1 MQHVE
6 GGVKT
11 LKNDTKEMIR
21 QAAVSEFM
29 DKGFAGASLR
39 QIVKNAGVTT
49 GAFYKYYPTK
59 EALFAELVEEHAE
72 HIYNIYDEILAD
84 FEELSPE
91 AQTARMK
98 ETSRLCRCRRLYHP
112 ELRIVSCGNGNE
124 IPSSLK
130 VA

>member
-1 MQHVE
+1 
-6 GGVKT
+6 
-11 LKNDTKEMIR
+11 MIR

-72 HIYNIYDEILAD
+72 HI
-84 FEELSPE
+84 
-91 AQTARMK
+91 
-98 ETSRLCRCRRLYHP
+98 
-112 ELRIVSCGNGNE
+112 
-124 IPSSLK
+124 
-130 VA
+130 

>member
-1 MQHVE
+1 M
-6 GGVKT
+6 
-11 LKNDTKEMIR
+11 KNDTKEKIR

-84 FEELSPE
+84 FEELPPE
-91 AQTARMK
+91 EQTARMK
-98 ETSRLCRCRRLYHP
+98 EISGEGINEMLDYVYYHYDNFK
-112 ELRIVSCGNGNE
+112 L
-124 IPSSLK
+124 LL
-130 VA
+130 

>member
-1 MQHVE
+1 M
-6 GGVKT
+6 
-11 LKNDTKEMIR
+11 KNDTKEMIR

-59 EALFAELVEEHAE
+59 EALLAELVEEHAE

-84 FEELSPE
+84 FEELFTGGADRPYE
-91 AQTARMK
+91 GDFPGRHKRYA
-98 ETSRLCRCRRLYHP
+98 RLCL
-112 ELRIVSCGNGNE
+112 
-124 IPSSLK
+124 
-130 VA
+130 